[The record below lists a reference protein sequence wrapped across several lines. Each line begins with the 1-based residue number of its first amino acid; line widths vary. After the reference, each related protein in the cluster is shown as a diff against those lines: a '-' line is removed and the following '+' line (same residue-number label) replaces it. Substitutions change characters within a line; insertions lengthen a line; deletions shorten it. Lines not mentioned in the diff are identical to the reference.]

1 MEMPLK
7 HNGLNRSLWNDTF
20 KEQTSFDPDSS
31 AGSSLRKVCMSETVT
46 AQSRMV
52 VSVSLRVYGVGL
64 QQRTYLREKTR
75 DFLHYEVVG
84 CSLTKI
90 HARS

>member
-52 VSVSLRVYGVGL
+52 VSVSLRVRCRTATENRLERKDKGVP
-64 QQRTYLREKTR
+64 
-75 DFLHYEVVG
+75 
-84 CSLTKI
+84 SL
-90 HARS
+90 